1 MRAFVLHAPG
11 AAGVVDVEPPVAAP
25 GEAVVDVA
33 RVGVC
38 GTDVELYSGELQYLR
53 DGRSRF
59 PVRPGHEWSGR
70 VAAVGAG
77 ADPGWVGRR
86 VMGDTMLGCR
96 ACRRCRGGRQ
106 HLCAD
111 RQEVGILGRAGALAA
126 QLAVPAWSLH
136 ALPDSVDD
144 ALGALVEPGGNALRA
159 ARAAGV
165 GAGDRVLVTGPGTIG
180 LLVAMFARRAGAEV
194 HVLGRDTATLEFA
207 ASLGFDRCWTAETLP
222 RLPYEA
228 VVDASNAESLP
239 ARAVELVEPG
249 GRVVFIGLSGT
260 PSLLDTRALA
270 LKDATAV
277 GILSASPGLAATI
290 VAYAEGAVD
299 PRPLIAAT
307 VGLDGVAAAL
317 AGHRPAG
324 AGAGPKVHVSPRDE
338 DAGSTG

>member
-1 MRAFVLHAPG
+1 MLHG
-11 AAGVVDVEPPVAAP
+11 AGRAGVEDVEPPAAGP
-25 GEAVVDVA
+25 DEVVVDVA

-77 ADPGWVGRR
+77 VDPGWAGRR
-86 VMGDTMLGCR
+86 VVGDTMLGCR

-106 HLCAD
+106 HLCED
-111 RQEVGILGRAGALAA
+111 RQEVGILGRSGALAA
-126 QLAVPAWSLH
+126 RLAVPAWSLH
-136 ALPDSVDD
+136 ALPDTVDD

-159 ARAAGV
+159 VRAAGL
-165 GAGDRVLVTGPGTIG
+165 APGDRVLVTGPGTIG
-180 LLVAMFARRAGAEV
+180 LLAAMFARRAGAEV
-194 HVLGRDTATLEFA
+194 HLLGRDPATLEFA
-207 ASLGFDRCWTAETLP
+207 ASLGFDRCWTAESLP

-228 VVDASNAESLP
+228 VIDASNAESLP
-239 ARAVELVEPG
+239 ARAVEWVEPG
-249 GRVVFIGLSGT
+249 GRVVFIGLAGT

-270 LKDATAV
+270 LKDATAT

-290 VAYAEGAVD
+290 SAYAEGAVD

-307 VGLDGVAAAL
+307 IGLDGVAAVL
-317 AGHRPAG
+317 SGERPEG
-324 AGAGPKVHVSPRDE
+324 AGPGPKVHVAPGGPAAPAPPA
-338 DAGSTG
+338 AG